1 MERLKRLREKF
12 GMSQAELADKAG
24 ISQPFI
30 GAIESG
36 RKSPTLRT
44 LEKLANAMDISV
56 LELLGAVGEPSAK
69 VASE

>member
-1 MERLKRLREKF
+1 MERLKKLREKF
-12 GMSQAELADKAG
+12 GLSQAELADKAG

-44 LEKLANAMDISV
+44 LEKIANAMNISV
-56 LELLGAVGEPSAK
+56 LELLGSEEEPS
-69 VASE
+69 SEVSE